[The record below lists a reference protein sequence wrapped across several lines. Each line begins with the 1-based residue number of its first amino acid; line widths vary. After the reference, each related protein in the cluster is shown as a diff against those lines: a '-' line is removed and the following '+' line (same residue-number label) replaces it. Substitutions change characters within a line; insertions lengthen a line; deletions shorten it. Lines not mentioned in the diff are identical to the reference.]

1 MIDWVTAEIAC
12 RNNLNGGCVAKIN
25 EKGEIEWLSQSA
37 IPVRGSYDIHMMVKP
52 LTENLIRVSGNPAKW
67 LQGHNLFGS
76 NDLVALM
83 SVCFDQLY
91 EILGGDDGLRPT
103 AEQLEAVE
111 KGNYFLTRVDI
122 NESWELASQLQV
134 KAWIRAAGE
143 KMHMPH
149 RGKGVF
155 SGDTLYWGKGSK
167 YWFMKCYS
175 KGDEIDN
182 KKSNYPDELRTPQM
196 LDYANKA
203 LRLELV
209 LCSKFLRASF
219 LNEAWRWQKETA
231 KMLLLQCVS
240 KLEMSNNFMLGDDV
254 FNALPSKLKMY
265 YQLWLHGNDLR
276 TMVSKPTF
284 YRIRKQLLAYD
295 IDIALVR
302 DKEQPESNVIPLIKV
317 LEATPMGIPDWAYE
331 QGLVAC

>member
-1 MIDWVTAEIAC
+1 MIDWVTAEIKC
-12 RNNLNGGCVAKIN
+12 RNKLDGGCVAKIN

-67 LQGHNLFGS
+67 LQGHNLFGT
-76 NDLVALM
+76 NDLIALM
-83 SVCFDQLY
+83 SACFDQLF
-91 EILGGDDGLRPT
+91 EILGDNDSLRPT
-103 AEQLEAVE
+103 VEQIEAVE
-111 KGNYFLTRVDI
+111 AGKYILTRVDI
-122 NESWELASQLQV
+122 NESWELASQAQV

-167 YWFMKCYS
+167 YWFVKCYS
-175 KGDEIDN
+175 KGDEIDG

-209 LCSKFLRASF
+209 LCSKFLRAFF
-219 LNEAWRWQKETA
+219 LNEAWRWTEETA
-231 KMLLLQCVS
+231 KMLLLQAVD
-240 KLEMSNNFMLGDDV
+240 KLEMSNNFMINDDV
-254 FNALPSKLKMY
+254 VNSLPARMRMAYVS
-265 YQLWLHGNDLR
+265 WLHGEDLR
-276 TMVSKPTF
+276 AILPKNTF
-284 YRIRKQLLAYD
+284 YRYRRELKKYD

-302 DKEQPESNVIPLIKV
+302 DKEKTESNVIPLIKV
-317 LEATPMGIPDWAYE
+317 LEAKPMGIPDWAYE